1 MNCRT
6 KLKAMMLSAIK
17 PNHNKLT
24 ASLATSFIFV
34 VGTVFTVPTTFA
46 HEFAKIHQ
54 HTLLSQL
61 SKNKSVGARSLRPSQ
76 KRNNVRYYNTSALAY
91 QIAPPMTVVPPK
103 ATPPKPKVIPKAPPA
118 PPAPPA
124 PKRNDFVKNEL
135 LLVYDFGMS
144 VASVLAITDKYNLKR
159 KGGMALKSVR
169 KGVVIA
175 DTQGQDAL
183 ELMEKINKAQKAFEA
198 ATNNYYS
205 PATTK
210 REHLNYP
217 LAQTGI
223 GRARTISRGKG
234 VLIGMVDTPV
244 DLLHPALRNSNIE
257 QHTIV
262 DPKTTESKFH
272 GTSIAGV
279 LVSKNPQI
287 GVAPDAKLLSVSAF
301 SSRPGHPNALRGKSS
316 DIVKAIAYCIERRVD
331 ILNLSFTG
339 GRDNFVET
347 IVREAVRR
355 GITVVAA
362 GGNQGRTNS
371 SVYPAVIS
379 GVVGVTAVDRFQK
392 RYSKA
397 DKGRFIDIAA
407 PGVGI
412 VTLAPEG
419 RFQKSTGT
427 SMAAA
432 HISGVMALM
441 KEYRRDFKPSQLN
454 QTSIDLGD
462 PGRDIMFG
470 DGLVNASA
478 ALRQLGAPLPF

>member
-6 KLKAMMLSAIK
+6 KLKNTTLSEAKFNSRKSIASSAI
-17 PNHNKLT
+17 
-24 ASLATSFIFV
+24 SFVFA
-34 VGTVFTVPTTFA
+34 VGTVITIPTASA
-46 HEFAKIHQ
+46 HEFSKIHQ
-54 HTLLSQL
+54 HTLSSQL
-61 SKNKSVGARSLRPSQ
+61 PQNRSVGALKIRPDH
-76 KRNNVRYYNTSALAY
+76 KRKNIRYYDTSVLAY
-91 QIAPPMTVVPPK
+91 QIAPPMTVV
-103 ATPPKPKVIPKAPPA
+103 TPRAPTKPKIIPKAPASPA
-118 PPAPPA
+118 AA

-144 VASVLAITDKYNLKR
+144 VNSVKAITKKYKLKR
-159 KGGMALKSVR
+159 KGGMAIKSVR

-175 DTQGQDAL
+175 DTQGQNPL
-183 ELMEKINKAQKAFEA
+183 ELMEEINTAQKAFKA
-198 ATNNYYS
+198 ATNNFFT

-210 REHLNYP
+210 RVVLDYP

-234 VLIGMVDTPV
+234 VVIGMVDTPV
-244 DLLHPALRNSNIE
+244 DRFHPSLRGSNIE
-257 QHTIV
+257 QHIIV

-279 LVSKNPQI
+279 LVSQHHQI

-316 DIVKAIAYCIERRVD
+316 DIVKAIAYCIERKVD

-371 SVYPAVIS
+371 SVYPAVIG
-379 GVVGVTAVDRFQK
+379 GVVGVTAVDRLK
-392 RYSKA
+392 RRYPKA

-407 PGVGI
+407 PGVN
-412 VTLAPEG
+412 VLTLAPGG

-432 HISGVMALM
+432 HLSGIMALM
-441 KEYRRDFKPSQLN
+441 KEYRRNFKPSQLN
-454 QTSIDLGD
+454 QTSIDLGSR
-462 PGRDIMFG
+462 GRDIEFG
-470 DGLVNASA
+470 NGLVNASA